1 MIVKLEILYDDI
13 HYHGG
18 RERDEVIRAIDR
30 VMNGATWEA
39 SGDGWIA
46 RR

>member
-1 MIVKLEILYDDI
+1 MIVELKVLYDDLN
-13 HYHGG
+13 HCGG
-18 RERDEVIRAIDR
+18 RERDEVIRAVDK